1 MPVLS
6 EKVRQQVKD
15 MLKDMKD
22 SVKLM
27 VFTQEIECPTCADN
41 RQLMEE
47 LSSISDKINSEV
59 YNFVLDKMAIERDL
73 IRSDMIN
80 ASEFPHLTN
89 KYQVF
94 SVPKVIINESIQLEG
109 ALPQQEFLKYVMK
122 VGE

>member
-15 MLKDMKD
+15 MLKDTKD

-47 LSSISDKINSEV
+47 ISSISDKINSEV
-59 YNFVLDKMAIERDL
+59 YNFVLDKMAIESDL

-94 SVPKVIINESIQLEG
+94 SVPKVIINESIQFEG
-109 ALPQQEFLKYVMK
+109 ALPEQEFLKYVMK